1 MRLSGK
7 SSAVPRTK
15 VVQSKNAIASG
26 LKKEPMATFDFRK
39 GFRLVPILSGR
50 FANGTI
56 AKELLLEGYA
66 TTDLG
71 TNGSSNA
78 LN

>member
-1 MRLSGK
+1 
-7 SSAVPRTK
+7 
-15 VVQSKNAIASG
+15 
-26 LKKEPMATFDFRK
+26 MATFDFRK

-50 FANGTI
+50 FANGAI